1 MTTIDL
7 SAGELQR
14 RFQVYSDQVI
24 TTPLVLQIVSPI
36 TLLNNQA
43 ESIWPL
49 RICMVSDGKSITW
62 AKIALLEDETIAQF
76 NIIKI
81 NQGVTRK
88 KASARDVPLLTII
101 VLDLEIL
108 GTWYERIGKTVI
120 VTNQDDSVPVL
131 PLSSD
136 NKIDHVLKAFSAMSA
151 ESTEDA
157 ESDTSVES
165 DASIESDVED
175 AKAEN
180 AVSAE
185 NAADAENIEK
195 AELQFK
201 TVAQISNK
209 LMGALYN
216 RECFLLKCTVVGIC
230 ADKVAYALCPNDY
243 RHCIV
248 TKDDTTVMWHCKG
261 CKGMWSNP
269 LYIYQFNIDVS
280 DDTGHIQLHCLN
292 NAGKLLLGATA
303 VELFKLQRDDKD
315 AFAWKLS
322 APKGKKY
329 VFKCMVKPVYLDKG
343 APETISVINGTL
355 VSE

>member
-1 MTTIDL
+1 
-7 SAGELQR
+7 
-14 RFQVYSDQVI
+14 
-24 TTPLVLQIVSPI
+24 
-36 TLLNNQA
+36 
-43 ESIWPL
+43 
-49 RICMVSDGKSITW
+49 MVSDGKSITW

-108 GTWYERIGKTVI
+108 STWYERIGKTVI

-131 PLSSD
+131 PPSSD

-157 ESDTSVES
+157 ESDTSIQS
-165 DASIESDVED
+165 DASVESDVEV

-248 TKDDTTVMWHCKG
+248 TDDISPMWNCKG

-280 DDTGHIQLHCLN
+280 DDTGNIQLHCLN

-329 VFKCMVKPVYLDKG
+329 VFKCMVEPVDLDKG
-343 APETISVINGTL
+343 ATRTISVINGTL
-355 VSE
+355 VSELLGQFCPSLLF

>member
-88 KASARDVPLLTII
+88 KASARDVPLLTIV

-165 DASIESDVED
+165 DVEN

-180 AVSAE
+180 AES
-185 NAADAENIEK
+185 IEK
-195 AELQFK
+195 AGLQFK
-201 TVAQISNK
+201 TVAQISNER
-209 LMGALYN
+209 MGAMHEH
-216 RECFLLKCTVVGIC
+216 ECFLLKCTVVGIC

-248 TKDDTTVMWHCKG
+248 TDDVSPMWHCKG

-280 DDTGHIQLHCLN
+280 DDTGHIQLECLN

-303 VELFKLQRDDKD
+303 VELFKLQRDDKN
-315 AFAWKLS
+315 AFSWKIS

-329 VFKCMVKPVYLDKG
+329 VFKCMVEPMDLDKG
-343 APETISVINGTL
+343 ATRTISVINGTL